1 MRKLLFMAKWTYTN
15 EKLRRFI
22 RNFFNIRLTNKHMCI
37 DETYVILGQKQKKKP
52 KNQKNDPKKGKNK
65 KYKKVNVISD
75 FTNHKNLA
83 PLHSI

>member
-1 MRKLLFMAKWTYTN
+1 MKPTLFLVK
-15 EKLRRFI
+15 
-22 RNFFNIRLTNKHMCI
+22 NK
-37 DETYVILGQKQKKKP
+37 KKKP
-52 KNQKNDPKKGKNK
+52 KNQKKNDPKKGKNK

>member
-1 MRKLLFMAKWTYTN
+1 
-15 EKLRRFI
+15 
-22 RNFFNIRLTNKHMCI
+22 MCI
-37 DETYVILGQKQKKKP
+37 DETYVILGQKQKKNP
-52 KNQKNDPKKGKNK
+52 KNQKKNDPKKGKNK